1 MATTSDCVEVAIHLQ
16 EGDTKTIKALRFDG
30 DQLPGYT
37 RERVEQ
43 EILELFPHIEKKGLR
58 LRMHYYDD
66 LAGKVY
72 IDSNADI
79 QNTLES
85 FTEEWSSQNPRKNF
99 LVLHVE
105 DCINPDKVAS
115 QSRKRPVAETDCEKL
130 NLQKR

>member
-1 MATTSDCVEVAIHLQ
+1 MATTSNCVGILKVAIHLQ
-16 EGDTKTIKALRFDG
+16 EGDTKTIKVWRFDG

-37 RERVEQ
+37 HERVEQ

-79 QNTLES
+79 HWKASLKRGRARIQGKT
-85 FTEEWSSQNPRKNF
+85 F
-99 LVLHVE
+99 L
-105 DCINPDKVAS
+105 CYM
-115 QSRKRPVAETDCEKL
+115 
-130 NLQKR
+130 

>member
-1 MATTSDCVEVAIHLQ
+1 
-16 EGDTKTIKALRFDG
+16 
-30 DQLPGYT
+30 
-37 RERVEQ
+37 
-43 EILELFPHIEKKGLR
+43 
-58 LRMHYYDD
+58 MHYYDD

-85 FTEEWSSQNPRKNF
+85 FAEEWSSQNPRKNF

-115 QSRKRPVAETDCEKL
+115 QSRKRPVAETDCEKNKSAKKVNTIMNVQL
-130 NLQKR
+130 

>member
-1 MATTSDCVEVAIHLQ
+1 MATTSDCVGILKVAIHLQ
-16 EGDTKTIKALRFDG
+16 EG
-30 DQLPGYT
+30 
-37 RERVEQ
+37 
-43 EILELFPHIEKKGLR
+43 EILELFPHIGLC

-85 FTEEWSSQNPRKNF
+85 FTEEWSSENPRKNF

-105 DCINPDKVAS
+105 DCINHSNMLLNTGSSDK
-115 QSRKRPVAETDCEKL
+115 
-130 NLQKR
+130 